1 MSAAIGDDPHSPGS
15 DPDGDGIVNAYDA
28 DDDGDLVLDNEDP
41 DNSGEHGGVFSTLF
55 VTLNNSLNANVGTV
69 TRSAIDASVHDNM
82 NVIFFFDQRE
92 LEGRT
97 IQSANVDCHTLPY
110 CAPHVGTGES
120 TGVSESSPALPRGP
134 WVNYDPDGDGFPNLE
149 PITRPFAVE
158 VRGRAPH
165 H

>member
-1 MSAAIGDDPHSPGS
+1 MDRRRTTQLGADGAPLGAGRLGLVASAGAARTSGDTGDDPHSPGS

-82 NVIFFFDQRE
+82 NLIFFFEFIRE
-92 LEGRT
+92 KSTRSVRKTSRRWWL
-97 IQSANVDCHTLPY
+97 L
-110 CAPHVGTGES
+110 TG
-120 TGVSESSPALPRGP
+120 
-134 WVNYDPDGDGFPNLE
+134 
-149 PITRPFAVE
+149 
-158 VRGRAPH
+158 
-165 H
+165 